1 MERFRHL
8 VDHFVVHRPAKQR
21 MRMAHHGRKR
31 RPRDVVAVWDVP
43 QERFEPARRPRQ
55 EESSME

>member
-1 MERFRHL
+1 MQRFRHL

-21 MRMAHHGRKR
+21 MRMAHYGRKR
-31 RPRDVVAVWDVP
+31 GSRNFVALWDVP
-43 QERFEPARRPRQ
+43 QERFEPSRRPWQ